1 MKLNSNNAIVT
12 YVYPS
17 VLKYFQECLLSIKS
31 QNNQDFDLIVFSD
44 GVSLDQVEDNDLKF
58 QLISLSGSPFSIRNQ
73 SFEILKLLNY
83 DNLIFIDADDTMTTN
98 RIDVLLHYLKSYAIV
113 CNDINLMDYKGQV
126 YEQSIWGSRLG
137 NEFKF
142 ISEFIIDKNI
152 IGFGNTGI
160 TKKLLSKYV
169 SNTDY
174 STLAVD
180 WFFFYQLM
188 KKNNETA
195 FFTNECKINY
205 RQHKENT
212 AGIRNISFDS
222 IKKTLQVKRMHYE
235 ALINAGFLELKEEL
249 EKLNAIDLSNLN
261 LDKLNKLPNH
271 LFWWEENNFIK

>member
-1 MKLNSNNAIVT
+1 LKLTSNNAIVT
-12 YVYPS
+12 YIYPS
-17 VLKYFQECLLSIKS
+17 VLKYFQECLLSIKR

-58 QLISLSGSPFSIRNQ
+58 QLISLSGTPFSIRNQ

-83 DNLIFIDADDTMTTN
+83 ENLIFIDADDTMTTN

-249 EKLNAIDLSNLN
+249 ERLNAIDLSNLN
-261 LDKLNKLPNH
+261 LDKLNKLPKY